1 MKKAQR
7 ILAAL
12 CIVFITLTT
21 LTFNVYGTEPSM
33 TNFDKAQSY
42 KPGQFPDISENEWF
56 GFNKQ
61 RVVCK
66 VYELG
71 LMQGK
76 GAMFD
81 PNAGVTLAEAVTMAA
96 RLNNIYSGGDWEFHQ
111 SSPWYYTHL
120 EYAVYK
126 DIVGFETFKDL
137 AKSATRGEMAYIFAR
152 ALPEGEFAA
161 INKIDA
167 LPDVNSGTPY
177 QSEILRLYKSG
188 ILTGNDA
195 YGTFGPNETI
205 TRAQAAAI
213 ITRIAIPSERVSFTP
228 AKKDEAKDKVET
240 IMLNIQKA
248 PEVTLDLKQYDGGH
262 FSMDLPTGW
271 KLETVGEYENFGFRA
286 YDPNNPARQIFFYGN
301 MKYFLKS
308 DAGKKAWE
316 TYLAYGGYGDAQ
328 VYADA
333 YVLSPATTEQFFYTF
348 NNYTSYAKK
357 YGVVHNFAAF
367 NDLEIVEST
376 PRNSPIASNCV
387 DDSIVRALFTQN
399 DIPCEG
405 LFAAGVADA
414 MTSYMYNTDA
424 GYYVVYYITGISAP
438 ADEFYALQNTLS
450 QSLSSFSYSQS
461 YIDQGVQRI
470 DEGTKLALEIGKML
484 SQASDSY
491 NQAWHDRQR
500 PIDALSQKRSD
511 SRLGYDRIYD
521 TETGETYRAELGFY
535 DDYDINRDDY
545 ANRNLQL
552 VPDDG
557 YSLYEKRISGYITK

>member
-12 CIVFITLTT
+12 CIVFITLTA
-21 LTFNVYGTEPSM
+21 LTFNVYGAEPSM

-137 AKSATRGEMAYIFAR
+137 TKPATRAEMAHIFAR
-152 ALPEGEFAA
+152 ALPEGEFDA
-161 INKIDA
+161 INRIDA

-177 QSEILRLYKSG
+177 RSEIFRLYKSG

-228 AKKDEAKDKVET
+228 AKKDEAKDKEDPVNEEPSSVIPIWSEVYSEGMT
-240 IMLNIQKA
+240 VKTKDELADLVDAAFYNLVPKFEILLENAAYDEYFEDVDFAVRHSDLGYTSSNYDYQTKVFSQEIKYLLFHQMQALIFNRKAIELYVTEEMRDYDTKMNAILDKIIKPGMTEKEKVKAVHDYMVVNYKYDENFEVGLYGTDTYAFHGLLNNGTGVCQAYAELFYLFMCYADIECIFVGGWA
-248 PEVTLDLKQYDGGH
+248 DGG
-262 FSMDLPTGW
+262 T
-271 KLETVGEYENFGFRA
+271 GEYGLHAWNVVYADDGYYHVDVTFDDPIPDSGSKIS
-286 YDPNNPARQIFFYGN
+286 YD
-301 MKYFLKS
+301 YFLK
-308 DAGKKAWE
+308 
-316 TYLAYGGYGDAQ
+316 T
-328 VYADA
+328 
-333 YVLSPATTEQFFYTF
+333 
-348 NNYTSYAKK
+348 
-357 YGVVHNFAAF
+357 
-367 NDLEIVEST
+367 
-376 PRNSPIASNCV
+376 
-387 DDSIVRALFTQN
+387 DDEMA
-399 DIPCEG
+399 
-405 LFAAGVADA
+405 
-414 MTSYMYNTDA
+414 
-424 GYYVVYYITGISAP
+424 
-438 ADEFYALQNTLS
+438 
-450 QSLSSFSYSQS
+450 
-461 YIDQGVQRI
+461 ID
-470 DEGTKLALEIGKML
+470 
-484 SQASDSY
+484 
-491 NQAWHDRQR
+491 HDW
-500 PIDALSQKRSD
+500 
-511 SRLGYDRIYD
+511 
-521 TETGETYRAELGFY
+521 
-535 DDYDINRDDY
+535 
-545 ANRNLQL
+545 
-552 VPDDG
+552 
-557 YSLYEKRISGYITK
+557 

>member
-1 MKKAQR
+1 MKKVQR

-12 CIVFITLTT
+12 CIVFITLTA
-21 LTFNVYGTEPSM
+21 LTFNVYSAEPSM
-33 TNFDKAQSY
+33 TNFEKAQSY

-61 RVVCK
+61 RVVSN

-348 NNYTSYAKK
+348 NDYTSYAKK